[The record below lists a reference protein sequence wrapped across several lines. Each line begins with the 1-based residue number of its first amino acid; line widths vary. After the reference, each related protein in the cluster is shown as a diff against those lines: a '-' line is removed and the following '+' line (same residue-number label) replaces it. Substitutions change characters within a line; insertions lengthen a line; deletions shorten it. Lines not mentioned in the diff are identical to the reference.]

1 MEPRGGG
8 DSGDSRP
15 AAAACPPFQCRQ
27 DEASLTL
34 LLLVPGIQPQSL
46 SGEVAANRYSVRFFS
61 GAVAYAL
68 VLQFPAANRLAAP
81 ETSVS
86 VSAHN
91 AAILL
96 AKATES
102 TGLWEKYCFGLDASA
117 LQERLFVSEE
127 NVDGFL
133 HTVLCPSS
141 CLQSDLEAQMLIEV
155 LDVSED
161 RSQIRLKV
169 RSSGSS
175 TCC

>member
-1 MEPRGGG
+1 MAHPRAGG
-8 DSGDSRP
+8 DSGP
-15 AAAACPPFQCRQ
+15 AAASCPPFQCRQ

-34 LLLVPGIQPQSL
+34 LLLVPGIQPHSL
-46 SGEVAANRYSVRFFS
+46 SGDVANNRYSVRFSS
-61 GAVAYAL
+61 GAVTYGL
-68 VLQFPAANRLAAP
+68 ILQFPTANRLAAP

-86 VSAHN
+86 VGAHN

-102 TGLWEKYCFGLDASA
+102 TGLWDKYCFGSDASA

-133 HTVLCPSS
+133 DTVLCPSS
-141 CLQSDLEAQMLIEV
+141 CTQSDLEAQPLIEV

-169 RSSGSS
+169 RSSGS
-175 TCC
+175 TVCC